1 MTRGMRKLEKVW
13 QAWHEAK
20 RDVYKAERDADKA
33 WEIAK
38 GSDEAA
44 AAHAAAEK
52 EQDRVKAK
60 KEELKAWQELKRLYV
75 ADID

>member
-33 WEIAK
+33 WEIAR

-44 AAHAAAEK
+44 AAHAC
-52 EQDRVKAK
+52 
-60 KEELKAWQELKRLYV
+60 LLYTSD
-75 ADID
+75 ASDDP